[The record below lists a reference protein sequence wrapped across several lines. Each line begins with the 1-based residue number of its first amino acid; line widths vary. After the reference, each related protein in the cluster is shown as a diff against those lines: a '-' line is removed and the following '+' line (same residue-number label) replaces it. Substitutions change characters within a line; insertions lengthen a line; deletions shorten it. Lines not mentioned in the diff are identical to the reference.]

1 MGAQEQDPETS
12 SRTSSRRRIPQ
23 IKDYKFRDQ
32 QQEKQDQEIQL
43 QKSRSQRQNDDQPQ
57 YGDNNPACVPPASMS
72 MRPPSRPVRTVS
84 VSTPSGE
91 SKHVKENES
100 NDDRYSKRD
109 KYNVGWRRV
118 VRNFSPSW
126 FSVTMGTGIVA
137 NLLEGMPYNGAWLY
151 WLSIVFFV
159 LNTILFTLA
168 LATSIVRYT
177 LYPEIWGVMIRDPIN
192 SLFLGTI
199 PMGFA
204 TLIEMWVLVC
214 VPAWGPWAATFAWVL
229 WMIDTVVAA
238 AVTLSL
244 SVLLMMQTH
253 ELKSLERFTAAQ
265 LLPIAAT
272 IVAAGTGAR
281 VAEILPDP
289 QWALGTIMT
298 SYVLWAMG
306 TPLAFVVIAMYYQ
319 RLAVHKMPPREVIV
333 SCFLPLGPLGFGGFG
348 IMYLGKVSRDIF
360 PLTDTLDPTAG
371 SVFYVLGF
379 LIALIMWGFGLVWFF
394 IALVSIWEARP
405 FPFNMGWWGFTFP
418 LGVFATSTI
427 QIGVEMPSRFFKVL
441 GQVFSVAV
449 ILLWCL
455 VAARTAKGAWTG
467 KLFFAPCLAN
477 LKKDG
482 EDGGNAGG
490 GREEEER
497 A

>member
-1 MGAQEQDPETS
+1 MGAQQDPETI

-23 IKDYKFRDQ
+23 LDDFKLREKNEMETC
-32 QQEKQDQEIQL
+32 QEKSQQPRNDQNQ
-43 QKSRSQRQNDDQPQ
+43 QQ

-72 MRPPSRPVRTVS
+72 MRPVSGPNRSFS

-91 SKHVKENES
+91 TKTMRPDKRLDDVQAQPSKY
-100 NDDRYSKRD
+100 D
-109 KYNVGWRRV
+109 VGWRRV

-137 NLLEGMPYNGAWLY
+137 NLLEGMPYNAAWLY

-168 LATSIVRYT
+168 FLTSVVRYT

-204 TLIEMWVLVC
+204 TLIEMWVSVC
-214 VPAWGPWAATFAWVL
+214 VPVWGPWAATFAWVL

-253 ELKSLERFTAAQ
+253 ELRSLERFTAAQ

-281 VAEILPDP
+281 VAEILPNP
-289 QWALGTIMT
+289 QHALGTIMT

-306 TPLAFVVIAMYYQ
+306 TPMAFVVIAMYFQ

-348 IMYLGKVSRDIF
+348 IMYLGKVARDIF
-360 PLTDTLDPTAG
+360 PQTNTLDPTAG
-371 SVFYVLGF
+371 SVAYVLGF
-379 LIALIMWGFGLVWFF
+379 LVALIMWGFGLVWFF

-427 QIGVEMPSRFFKVL
+427 QIGLEMPSRFFQVL

-455 VAARTAKGAWTG
+455 VAVRTAKGAWTG

-482 EDGGNAGG
+482 EDAED
-490 GREEEER
+490 RERRE

>member
-1 MGAQEQDPETS
+1 MGAQEQDPETI
-12 SRTSSRRRIPQ
+12 SRTSSRRRVPQ
-23 IKDYKFRDQ
+23 INDFSLRGQSQGKQTQDPQKD
-32 QQEKQDQEIQL
+32 EKEQP
-43 QKSRSQRQNDDQPQ
+43 PQ

-72 MRPPSRPVRTVS
+72 MRPPTGPIRTIS

-91 SKHVKENES
+91 SKRVEQNE
-100 NDDRYSKRD
+100 D
-109 KYNVGWRRV
+109 KAARQNKYDLGWRRV

-137 NLLEGMPYNGAWLY
+137 NLLEGMPYNAAWLH
-151 WLSIVFFV
+151 WLSIIFFA

-168 LATSIVRYT
+168 FLTSIVRYT

-244 SVLLMMQTH
+244 SVLVMMQTH

-289 QWALGTIMT
+289 QWALGTLMT

-306 TPLAFVVIAMYYQ
+306 TPMAFVVIAMYFQ

-348 IMYLGKVSRDIF
+348 IMYLGKVSRTIF

-371 SVFYVLGF
+371 SVAYVLGF
-379 LIALIMWGFGLVWFF
+379 FVALIMWGFGLVWFF
-394 IALVSIWEARP
+394 IALVSMWQARP

-427 QIGVEMPSRFFKVL
+427 QIGVEMPSAFFKVL
-441 GQVFSVAV
+441 GQIFSVAV

-467 KLFFAPCLAN
+467 KLFFAPCLRN

-482 EDGGNAGG
+482 EGEGSDG
-490 GREEEER
+490 EVER
-497 A
+497 AA

>member
-1 MGAQEQDPETS
+1 
-12 SRTSSRRRIPQ
+12 
-23 IKDYKFRDQ
+23 
-32 QQEKQDQEIQL
+32 
-43 QKSRSQRQNDDQPQ
+43 
-57 YGDNNPACVPPASMS
+57 
-72 MRPPSRPVRTVS
+72 
-84 VSTPSGE
+84 
-91 SKHVKENES
+91 
-100 NDDRYSKRD
+100 
-109 KYNVGWRRV
+109 
-118 VRNFSPSW
+118 
-126 FSVTMGTGIVA
+126 MGTGIVA
-137 NLLEGMPYNGAWLY
+137 NLLEGMPYNAAWLY

-168 LATSIVRYT
+168 FLTSVVRYT

-204 TLIEMWVLVC
+204 TLIEMWVAVC
-214 VPAWGPWAATFAWVL
+214 VPVWGPWATTFAWVL

-281 VAEILPDP
+281 VAEVLPDP
-289 QWALGTIMT
+289 QHALGTIMT

-306 TPLAFVVIAMYYQ
+306 TPMALVVISMYFQ

-348 IMYLGKVSRDIF
+348 IMYLGKVSRDVF
-360 PLTDTLDPTAG
+360 PLTNTLDLTAG
-371 SVFYVLGF
+371 SVAYVLGF
-379 LIALIMWGFGLVWFF
+379 FVALIMWGFGLVWFF

-427 QIGVEMPSRFFKVL
+427 QLGLEMPSRFFQVL

-455 VAARTAKGAWTG
+455 VAVRTAKGAWTG

-482 EDGGNAGG
+482 EEGEG
-490 GREEEER
+490 ER
-497 A
+497 SEA

>member
-1 MGAQEQDPETS
+1 MGAQQDPETI

-23 IKDYKFRDQ
+23 LDDFKLREKNEMETC
-32 QQEKQDQEIQL
+32 QEKSQQPRNDQNQ
-43 QKSRSQRQNDDQPQ
+43 QQ

-72 MRPPSRPVRTVS
+72 MRPVSGPNRSFS

-91 SKHVKENES
+91 TKTMRPDKRLDDVQAQPSKY
-100 NDDRYSKRD
+100 D
-109 KYNVGWRRV
+109 VGWRRV

-137 NLLEGMPYNGAWLY
+137 NLLEGMPYNAAWLY

-168 LATSIVRYT
+168 FLTSVVRYT

-204 TLIEMWVLVC
+204 TLIE
-214 VPAWGPWAATFAWVL
+214 
-229 WMIDTVVAA
+229 I
-238 AVTLSL
+238 
-244 SVLLMMQTH
+244 MMQTH
-253 ELKSLERFTAAQ
+253 ELRSLERFTAAQ

-281 VAEILPDP
+281 VAEILPNP
-289 QWALGTIMT
+289 QHALGTIMT

-306 TPLAFVVIAMYYQ
+306 TPMAFVVIAMYFQ

-348 IMYLGKVSRDIF
+348 IMYLGKVARDIF
-360 PLTDTLDPTAG
+360 PQTNTLDPTAG
-371 SVFYVLGF
+371 SVAYVLGF
-379 LIALIMWGFGLVWFF
+379 LVALIMWGFGLVWFF

-427 QIGVEMPSRFFKVL
+427 QIGLEMPSRFFQVL

-455 VAARTAKGAWTG
+455 VAVRTAKGAWTG

-482 EDGGNAGG
+482 EDAED
-490 GREEEER
+490 RERRE